1 MLQKMTDDEFDRYSD
16 KLVRTERKIT
26 RRVLEMINECI
37 RRRHYAKADCD
48 SIFVWLTKCR
58 GYSNP
63 AADRRLKAA
72 ALLRVV
78 PEVAEKID
86 RAEVNLTT
94 LAQLQQTIRK
104 EEKRTGKKVAAEH
117 KRELISMIEDQ
128 TSDETA
134 KLLATEFPEAVV
146 ANERIIQV
154 NADLSKS
161 TMYLTN
167 EQKAKLE
174 RAREVL
180 SHSHFNATNAEIFE
194 VALDFLL
201 AAKDPLRAKPN
212 DARRQRKAES
222 IAAAS
227 SVASLNEHCEQQF
240 EKLREETGS
249 TESASARPTNMI
261 AAEVQA
267 LSASAANGIQRTPA
281 QHNPWYFDEAYCRT
295 VTSVAEMKRI
305 VLLRADGRCVHKDK
319 RSGAQCGSRHQVQ
332 VDHIQPKALDGRDEI
347 ANFRPLCRTHNLLMA
362 EIAFG
367 SAKMAPFRRHENL
380 H

>member
-1 MLQKMTDDEFDRYSD
+1 MLQRMTDDEFDRYSD

-37 RRRHYAKADCD
+37 RRRYYAKADCD

-78 PEVAEKID
+78 PEVAKKID

-104 EEKRTGKKVAAEH
+104 EEKRTGKKVAAQH

-128 TSDETA
+128 TSNETA

-146 ANERIIQV
+146 ASERITPV

-167 EQKAKLE
+167 AQKAKLE

-180 SHSHFNATNAEIFE
+180 SHSHFNATNAEIIE

-201 AAKDPLRAKPN
+201 DAKDPLRAKPK
-212 DARRQRKAES
+212 DARRQKKADAIVESKEVDRSRTAAMAKEFADTPKSRTASTPVKAEPS
-222 IAAAS
+222 AKAEFK
-227 SVASLNEHCEQQF
+227 V
-240 EKLREETGS
+240 TGAEPS
-249 TESASARPTNMI
+249 DTPP
-261 AAEVQA
+261 AAE
-267 LSASAANGIQRTPA
+267 
-281 QHNPWYFDEAYCRT
+281 HNPWYLDEAYCRT

-305 VLLRADGRCVHKDK
+305 VLLRADGRCVYKNK
-319 RSGAQCGSRHQVQ
+319 RTGESCASRHQVQ
-332 VDHIQPKALDGRDEI
+332 VDHIQPKGLGGRDEI

-362 EIAFG
+362 EIVFG
-367 SAKMAPFRRHENL
+367 SAKIAPYRRSQSL

>member
-1 MLQKMTDDEFDRYSD
+1 MLQGMTDDEFDRYSD

-37 RRRHYAKADCD
+37 RRRHYAKANCD

-86 RAEVNLTT
+86 RAEVTLTT

-117 KRELISMIEDQ
+117 KRELVSMIEDQ
-128 TSDETA
+128 TSNETA

-146 ANERIIQV
+146 ACERMTQV
-154 NADLSKS
+154 NAELTKS

-167 EQKAKLE
+167 AQKAKLE

-201 AAKDPLRAKPN
+201 DSKDPLRAKPK
-212 DARRQRKAES
+212 DVRRQKNAEA
-222 IAAAS
+222 IAAS
-227 SVASLNEHCEQQF
+227 KPE
-240 EKLREETGS
+240 S
-249 TESASARPTNMI
+249 T
-261 AAEVQA
+261 
-267 LSASAANGIQRTPA
+267 ANKAPA
-281 QHNPWYFDEAYCRT
+281 QHNTWYRDEGYCGT

-305 VLLRADGRCVHKDK
+305 VLLRADGRCTHKDK
-319 RSGAQCGSRHQVQ
+319 RTGERCGSRHQVQ
-332 VDHIQPKALDGRDEI
+332 VDHIQPKALGGRDEL

-367 SAKMAPFRRHENL
+367 AAKIAPYRRQDRL

>member
-1 MLQKMTDDEFDRYSD
+1 MLQRMTDDEFDRYSD

-128 TSDETA
+128 TSNETA

-146 ANERIIQV
+146 ATERITQV

-167 EQKAKLE
+167 AQKAKLE

-201 AAKDPLRAKPN
+201 DGKDPLRTKPK
-212 DARRQRKAES
+212 DARRQKNADA
-222 IAAAS
+222 IAKS
-227 SVASLNEHCEQQF
+227 KSMEEQEMVAQEGEDAILIC
-240 EKLREETGS
+240 
-249 TESASARPTNMI
+249 SASGENVMA
-261 AAEVQA
+261 
-267 LSASAANGIQRTPA
+267 ASAASATAPA
-281 QHNPWYFDEAYCRT
+281 QHNPWYLDEAYCRT
-295 VTSVAEMKRI
+295 VTSLAEMKRI
-305 VLLRADGRCVHKDK
+305 VLLRAEGRCVHRDE
-319 RSGAQCGSRHQVQ
+319 RNGRQCGSRHQVQ
-332 VDHIQPKALDGRDEI
+332 VDHIQPKALGGRDQI

-367 SAKMAPFRRHENL
+367 AAKIASYRHREEW

>member
-1 MLQKMTDDEFDRYSD
+1 MLRKMTDDEFDRYSD

-94 LAQLQQTIRK
+94 LSQLQQTIRK
-104 EEKRTGKKVAAEH
+104 EEKRTGKKVCAEQ

-128 TSDETA
+128 TSNEAA

-146 ANERIIQV
+146 TTERMTQV
-154 NADLSKS
+154 NAELSKS

-167 EQKAKLE
+167 AQKSKLE

-194 VALDFLL
+194 AALDFLL
-201 AAKDPLRAKPN
+201 DAKDPLRAKPN
-212 DARRQRKAES
+212 DARRQKKAD
-222 IAAAS
+222 AMKPPTAS
-227 SVASLNEHCEQQF
+227 
-240 EKLREETGS
+240 ET
-249 TESASARPTNMI
+249 
-261 AAEVQA
+261 VA
-267 LSASAANGIQRTPA
+267 LSLQGREDSCEPIVTKETADLRATPA
-281 QHNPWYFDEAYCRT
+281 QHNPWYLDEAYCRT

-305 VLLRADGRCVHKDK
+305 VLLRAEGKCVHRDK
-319 RSGAQCGSRHQVQ
+319 RTGQLCGSRHQVQ
-332 VDHIQPKALDGRDEI
+332 VDHIQPKALGGRDAI

-367 SAKMAPFRRHENL
+367 TAKIQPFRRNEHI

>member
-1 MLQKMTDDEFDRYSD
+1 MLQKMTEEEFDRYSD

-104 EEKRTGKKVAAEH
+104 EEKRTGKRVAAEH

-146 ANERIIQV
+146 ASERITQV
-154 NADLSKS
+154 NQDLSKS

-180 SHSHFNATNAEIFE
+180 SHSHFNATNAEIIE
-194 VALDFLL
+194 AALDFLL
-201 AAKDPLRAKPN
+201 DAKDPLRAKPR
-212 DARRQRKAES
+212 DARRQKKADEIKKAAPVVSAKSDNES
-222 IAAAS
+222 VIAGMHAPA
-227 SVASLNEHCEQQF
+227 
-240 EKLREETGS
+240 K
-249 TESASARPTNMI
+249 P
-261 AAEVQA
+261 QA
-267 LSASAANGIQRTPA
+267 LTKL
-281 QHNPWYFDEAYCRT
+281 HNLWYLDEAYCRT

-305 VLLRADGRCVHKDK
+305 VLLRADGKCVHRNE
-319 RSGAQCGSRHQVQ
+319 RSGNRCGSRHQVQ
-332 VDHIQPKALDGRDEI
+332 VDHIQPKALGGRDEI

-362 EIAFG
+362 ELAFG
-367 SAKMAPFRRHENL
+367 AAKMAPYLKRDEL

>member
-1 MLQKMTDDEFDRYSD
+1 MLEKMTDHEFDRYSD

-37 RRRHYAKADCD
+37 RRRHYAKAGCD
-48 SIFVWLTKCR
+48 SIFVWLTKFR

-94 LAQLQQTIRK
+94 LAQLQQTICK
-104 EEKRTGKKVAAEH
+104 EEKRTGKRVAAQQ

-128 TSDETA
+128 TSNEAA

-146 ANERIIQV
+146 TAERITQV

-167 EQKAKLE
+167 AQKSKLE

-180 SHSHFNATNAEIFE
+180 SHSHFDATNAEIFE
-194 VALDFLL
+194 AALDFLL
-201 AAKDPLRAKPN
+201 DAKDPLRAKPK
-212 DARRQRKAES
+212 DARRQKKAD
-222 IAAAS
+222 AMKPPTADT
-227 SVASLNEHCEQQF
+227 VALNLKARDDSRDRIVTK
-240 EKLREETGS
+240 EKDDFHE
-249 TESASARPTNMI
+249 
-261 AAEVQA
+261 
-267 LSASAANGIQRTPA
+267 TPA
-281 QHNPWYFDEAYCRT
+281 LHNPWYLDEAYCRT

-305 VLLRADGRCVHKDK
+305 VLLRAEGRCVHKDE
-319 RSGAQCGSRHQVQ
+319 RTGATCGSRHQVQ
-332 VDHIQPKALDGRDEI
+332 VDHIQPIALGGRDAI
-347 ANFRPLCRTHNLLMA
+347 ANLRALCRTHNLLMA

-367 SAKMAPFRRHENL
+367 TAKISPYRKQESL